1 MIDWLTKQIS
11 KNESPV
17 NNNNNKGIN
26 KSEEALGRENIR
38 DYIRKNDGRI
48 HYIDD

>member
-1 MIDWLTKQIS
+1 M
-11 KNESPV
+11 
-17 NNNNNKGIN
+17 

-48 HYIDD
+48 HYIDDY